1 MKRTMIDEAGKAAI
15 ETPTLNMVVSKATN
29 RAWEQQA
36 GAVKDGLLHHV
47 ARHHLQ
53 QLPPLAWVKANIPE
67 DMQNKSVSGSLR
79 RDILANAINTTGL
92 KLVTSI
98 AEQLKTQTDELKN
111 SLGRKF

>member
-1 MKRTMIDEAGKAAI
+1 MKRTMNDEAGKAAI
-15 ETPTLNMVVSKATN
+15 ETSTLNMVVSKATH

-36 GAVKDGLLHHV
+36 GAVKDGLLHHI
-47 ARHHLQ
+47 ARHNLQ
-53 QLPPLAWVKANIPE
+53 QLPSEWIKANIPE
-67 DMQNKSVSGSLR
+67 EMQNKSVSGSLR